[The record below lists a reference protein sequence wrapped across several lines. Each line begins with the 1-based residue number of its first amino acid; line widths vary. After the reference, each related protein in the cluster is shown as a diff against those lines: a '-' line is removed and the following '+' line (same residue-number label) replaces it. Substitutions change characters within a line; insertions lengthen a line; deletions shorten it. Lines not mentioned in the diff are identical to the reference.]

1 MATKSKQEPD
11 FLDEM
16 VDQFTVENPQFPELL
31 DAASRRRAALRA
43 LADERRSRNLSQ
55 TTVAAAMK
63 TSQSALAR
71 LETAADTKM
80 STFERYAAALG
91 FRVEYRLVAA
101 DASSSERRSTM
112 QD

>member
-1 MATKSKQEPD
+1 MAKKRSPEPD

-16 VDQFTVENPQFPELL
+16 VEQFTAENPEFPALL
-31 DAASRRRAALRA
+31 DAAQRRRAALRA
-43 LADERRSRNLSQ
+43 LADERRQRNLSQ
-55 TTVAAAMK
+55 TSVAAAMQ

-91 FRVEYRLVAA
+91 FRVEYHLVPADQAA
-101 DASSSERRSTM
+101 DRPAAVIDR
-112 QD
+112 